1 MVGCVSG
8 SKTIWNLKVNC
19 RQFFLPRK
27 SWLSEPTAALAFFPL
42 PLVSWSFCRLFR
54 LAVSLA
60 FLNRF
65 SSSESD
71 ANSSDS
77 YSATTCQ
84 PSLLLSAIFISFCR
98 LRISSLASWEYFL
111 NQRQIWFAALWL
123 GFYAFSDR
131 IQFCIELVL
140 LLVALVFQLHDFFV
154 YFALLLDLLGFNL
167 QFLLQ
172 VIFKHWKN
180 LVDRCRVATTMNRL
194 GRICWA
200 GRTFGLLLFAG
211 H

>member
-8 SKTIWNLKVNC
+8 SKTIWNHKVNC

-60 FLNRF
+60 FLSRF

-111 NQRQIWFAALWL
+111 ISGKFGSPRSDSVSKLSVIESNSALSSYCFWL
-123 GFYAFSDR
+123 P
-131 IQFCIELVL
+131 L
-140 LLVALVFQLHDFFV
+140 
-154 YFALLLDLLGFNL
+154 YFNCTTSLSILLDLLGFNL